1 MQQSFDSKARRP
13 CRVAIAMMIC
23 MQQSFRLQ
31 GKAAVSGGDVND
43 DLHATTLRLQ
53 GKAAV
58 QDSDCNNDLH
68 AATLRLQ
75 GKSAV

>member
-53 GKAAV
+53 GKAAMSGDDV
-58 QDSDCNNDLH
+58 NKDLH
-68 AATLRLQ
+68 ATTLRLQ
-75 GKSAV
+75 GKAAV